1 MTNLAKASCV
11 LAIILDELNMPKD
24 STIGDVALALSV
36 IDPSNEIMSLLKPL
50 IRDAVIDEIQK
61 NIAIQTICGMS

>member
-11 LAIILDELNMPKD
+11 LAIVMNELNMPKG
-24 STIGDVALALSV
+24 STIGDVALALTE

-61 NIAIQTICGMS
+61 DIAVHSICGVS